1 MEGICIHINM
11 QYALVSL
18 KYRNSKRTRM
28 DSSKYTIIH
37 SSRLLFFFECS
48 AFLCQIIR
56 TEDIYNSDRIIAY
69 IFLQY
74 VGGVDEG
81 GRVATLTWL
90 VREEVGEVGEGG
102 WERCGLGLGQR
113 RACRI

>member
-1 MEGICIHINM
+1 
-11 QYALVSL
+11 
-18 KYRNSKRTRM
+18 M

-74 VGGVDEG
+74 VGGG
-81 GRVATLTWL
+81 GGMRGGATLTWL

-102 WERCGLGLGQR
+102 GAGWERCGIGLGQR

>member
-18 KYRNSKRTRM
+18 KYRNSQPTRM

-74 VGGVDEG
+74 VGG
-81 GRVATLTWL
+81 
-90 VREEVGEVGEGG
+90 G
-102 WERCGLGLGQR
+102 WMRGDGWR
-113 RACRI
+113 H

>member
-1 MEGICIHINM
+1 
-11 QYALVSL
+11 
-18 KYRNSKRTRM
+18 
-28 DSSKYTIIH
+28 
-37 SSRLLFFFECS
+37 
-48 AFLCQIIR
+48 
-56 TEDIYNSDRIIAY
+56 
-69 IFLQY
+69 
-74 VGGVDEG
+74 VDEG